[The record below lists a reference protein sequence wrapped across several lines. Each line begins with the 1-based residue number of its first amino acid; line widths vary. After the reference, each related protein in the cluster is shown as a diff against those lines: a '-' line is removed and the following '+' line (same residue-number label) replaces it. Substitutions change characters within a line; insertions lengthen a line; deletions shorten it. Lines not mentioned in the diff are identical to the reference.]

1 MAAII
6 MWALLYIAACIWTMK
21 RELQKRQKKE
31 RRKIIWGYAEQRL
44 APGLHALLQGSF
56 QSGTSRGC
64 KSYAGTGLTWQ
75 CGKTEGGLFTDY
87 ARFSPSYEW
96 ASEFTWKIPFSG
108 NGFIQPTLHFIQQA
122 GSTLSDWLIALQLC
136 TPDYLTFIILRQ
148 IHQ

>member
-1 MAAII
+1 MY
-6 MWALLYIAACIWTMK
+6 MDYEEGTPEK
-21 RELQKRQKKE
+21 TEKE

-56 QSGTSRGC
+56 QSGASKGC
-64 KSYAGTGLTWQ
+64 KSYAGAGLTWQ

-96 ASEFTWKIPFSG
+96 AREFTWKIPCSD

-122 GSTLSDWLIALQLC
+122 GAHYLIGL
-136 TPDYLTFIILRQ
+136 LRFSYVLPTT
-148 IHQ
+148 

>member
-1 MAAII
+1 MQAT
-6 MWALLYIAACIWTMK
+6 Y
-21 RELQKRQKKE
+21 
-31 RRKIIWGYAEQRL
+31 

-75 CGKTEGGLFTDY
+75 CEKTEGGLFTDY

-96 ASEFTWKIPFSG
+96 ASEFYMENPLFRQRIYTTHLTFHSESR
-108 NGFIQPTLHFIQQA
+108 
-122 GSTLSDWLIALQLC
+122 STLSDWLIALQLC
-136 TPDYLTFIILRQ
+136 APDYLTFIILRQ

>member
-21 RELQKRQKKE
+21 RELQKRQKRKE
-31 RRKIIWGYAEQRL
+31 KNNLGICRATSCSRSACTPARFIPVRYLQRM
-44 APGLHALLQGSF
+44 Q
-56 QSGTSRGC
+56 
-64 KSYAGTGLTWQ
+64 SYAGTGLTWQ

-122 GSTLSDWLIALQLC
+122 GARYLIGL
-136 TPDYLTFIILRQ
+136 LRFSYVLPTT
-148 IHQ
+148 

>member
-1 MAAII
+1 MY
-6 MWALLYIAACIWTMK
+6 MDYEEGTPK
-21 RELQKRQKKE
+21 KTKKE

-64 KSYAGTGLTWQ
+64 KSYAGIGLTWQ

-122 GSTLSDWLIALQLC
+122 GAHYLIGL
-136 TPDYLTFIILRQ
+136 LRFSYVLPTT
-148 IHQ
+148 